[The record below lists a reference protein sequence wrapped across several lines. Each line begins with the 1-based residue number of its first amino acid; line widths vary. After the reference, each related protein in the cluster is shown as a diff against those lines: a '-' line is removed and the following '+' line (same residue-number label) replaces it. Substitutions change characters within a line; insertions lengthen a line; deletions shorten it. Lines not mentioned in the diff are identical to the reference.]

1 MSVFVLT
8 KCWPDHH
15 LEALV
20 AVLRLDAGGDH
31 VGAADGLDL
40 LHTLEPGLVEE
51 VVKVADDLVQEADT
65 LQTLVVHSGLH
76 VKLLENI
83 ANKTQIRS
91 MSSSIHYL
99 VFWY

>member
-8 KCWPDHH
+8 KCWSDHH

-76 VKLLENI
+76 VKLLEYR
-83 ANKTQIRS
+83 Q
-91 MSSSIHYL
+91 L
-99 VFWY
+99 